1 MTKNANVSDLYQ
13 YGQKTDK
20 NFKNAQLGFLEPN
33 KSDP

>member
-1 MTKNANVSDLYQ
+1 MTKNANVLDLYQ

-20 NFKNAQLGFLEPN
+20 NFKNTQLEFWEPN